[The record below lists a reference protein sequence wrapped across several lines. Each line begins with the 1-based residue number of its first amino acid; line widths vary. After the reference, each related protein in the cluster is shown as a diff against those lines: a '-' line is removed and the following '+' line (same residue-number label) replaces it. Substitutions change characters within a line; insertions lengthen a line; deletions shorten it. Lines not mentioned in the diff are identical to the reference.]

1 MYKKAISGLLLA
13 NLLLFSGAFCV
24 TGVRF
29 NKYAAQP
36 AIQMKVDASFTADDM
51 TRTIGM
57 VFRASSGQRV
67 VDFGTLEQPKQNQE
81 TLCEAEDKPLVE
93 EVRSLKYKLCE
104 EDYDI
109 LLRIVEA
116 EAGGEDEDGKL
127 LVANVVLNRV
137 NNEQFPDTVS
147 DVVLQESKGV
157 TQFSPVSSGSIW
169 KVTVSEETKEAVA
182 RALGGEDISRGA
194 LYFAARKY
202 ADNENMRWFDEKL
215 TFLFSHGGHEFY
227 SQ

>member
-1 MYKKAISGLLLA
+1 MYKKAISGFLLVNLLLLA
-13 NLLLFSGAFCV
+13 GAFCV

-36 AIQMKVDASFTADDM
+36 AIQMKVDASYLVDDM

-67 VDFGTLEQPKQNQE
+67 LDYGMLEMPE
-81 TLCEAEDKPLVE
+81 HHSEAIQ
-93 EVRSLKYKLCE
+93 LCE
-104 EDYDI
+104 EDYSI

-137 NNEQFPDTVS
+137 NSEKFPDSVS
-147 DVVLQESKGV
+147 EVVLQESKGV
-157 TQFSPVSSGSIW
+157 TQFSPVATGSIW
-169 KVTVSEETKEAVA
+169 KVKVSEETYEAVE
-182 RALGGEDISRGA
+182 RALAGEDISQGA
-194 LYFAARKY
+194 LYFASRKY
-202 ADNENMRWFDEKL
+202 ADSENMRWFDEKL
-215 TFLFSHGGHEFY
+215 TFLFRHGGHEFFG
-227 SQ
+227 Q